1 MAPILVVGSANMD
14 LVYSVPALPLPGQTL
29 LATSYQTHPGGK
41 GANQAVAAARL
52 GADVQFCGA
61 LGNDGFGESL
71 MSSLASAGVKLDTL
85 VRIEGSTGNA
95 AIFVAEGGQN
105 MILVAPN
112 ANANVTA
119 TQVESASRSVNP
131 AVTLA
136 QCEIPVDAIMAAAQ
150 SSSRFILNPAPA
162 IELPDAIFP
171 LCWLVTP
178 NETEAQAIT
187 GVLPQDEASCEA
199 AADLLLAKGCE
210 NVVITLG
217 SKGCYVANASQKYLV
232 EAEVVQAIDATAA
245 GDAFSGSMAHFIASG
260 KSLEEAVRL
269 AGKVAALSTTKSGA
283 QPSMPTLAELF
294 AVFSV

>member
-14 LVYSVPALPLPGQTL
+14 LVYRVPALPLPGQTL
-29 LATSYQTHPGGK
+29 LASSYQTHPGGK

-61 LGNDGFGESL
+61 LGSDGFGDSL
-71 MSSLASAGVKLDTL
+71 FSSLSAAGVKLDTL
-85 VRIEGSTGNA
+85 VRTEDSTGNA
-95 AIFVAEGGQN
+95 AIFVADGGQN

-112 ANANVTA
+112 ANAQVTA
-119 TQVESASRSVNP
+119 AQVESAAQQVQP
-131 AVTLA
+131 VVTLA
-136 QCEIPVDAIMAAAQ
+136 QCEIPVDAIWAAAK
-150 SSSRFILNPAPA
+150 SANRFILNPAPA

-178 NETEAQAIT
+178 NETEAQALT
-187 GVLPQDEASCEA
+187 GVLPEDEASCEA
-199 AADLLLAKGCE
+199 AATALMATGCE

-217 SKGCYVANASQKYLV
+217 AKGCYVAQASERYFV
-232 EAEVVQAIDATAA
+232 ATETVQAIDATAA
-245 GDAFSGSMAHFIASG
+245 GDAFSGSLAHFIASG

-283 QPSMPTLAELF
+283 QPSMPTLSEFF

>member
-14 LVYSVPALPLPGQTL
+14 LVYRVPALPLPGQTL
-29 LATSYQTHPGGK
+29 LASSYQTHPGGK

-61 LGNDGFGESL
+61 LGSDGFGDSL
-71 MSSLASAGVKLDTL
+71 FSSLSAAGVKLDTL
-85 VRIEGSTGNA
+85 VRTEDSTGNA
-95 AIFVAEGGQN
+95 AIFVADGGQN

-112 ANANVTA
+112 ANAQVTA
-119 TQVESASRSVNP
+119 AQVESAAQQIHPV
-131 AVTLA
+131 VTLA
-136 QCEIPVDAIMAAAQ
+136 QCEIPVDAILAAAKTAN
-150 SSSRFILNPAPA
+150 RFILNPAPA

-178 NETEAQAIT
+178 NETEAQALT
-187 GVLPQDEASCEA
+187 GVLPEDEASCEA
-199 AADLLLAKGCE
+199 AATALMAKGCE

-217 SKGCYVANASQKYLV
+217 AKGCYVAQASERYFV
-232 EAEVVQAIDATAA
+232 AAETVQAIDATAA
-245 GDAFSGSMAHFIASG
+245 GDAFSGSLAHFIASG

-283 QPSMPTLAELF
+283 QPSMPTLSEFF